1 MTGGCESRPA
11 KAVAGRSEPSL
22 AGVAVTR
29 GPKRRQGSC
38 GVRKVSPE
46 RVNVVE
52 AETVPV
58 VEGHVY
64 AVVTQD
70 GDAPPGSWIAS
81 RTKGRRRDPGDPTG
95 AVGIVADGESSR
107 GKTKAASRAEVGSRT
122 CS

>member
-1 MTGGCESRPA
+1 MTRGCESRPT
-11 KAVAGRSEPSL
+11 KVVADQSEPSL

-29 GPKRRQGSC
+29 GPKRRQESC
-38 GVRKVSPE
+38 GVRRVSPG

-64 AVVTQD
+64 AAVMQG

-95 AVGIVADGESSR
+95 AVGIVADGDSSR
-107 GKTKAASRAEVGSRT
+107 GKTEVASRAEVGSRT

>member
-1 MTGGCESRPA
+1 MTGGCESRPTR
-11 KAVAGRSEPSL
+11 AVAGWSEPSL
-22 AGVAVTR
+22 AGVAVT
-29 GPKRRQGSC
+29 GGSKRRQGSC

-64 AVVTQD
+64 AVGMQD

-81 RTKGRRRDPGDPTG
+81 RAKGRRRDPGDPTG

-107 GKTKAASRAEVGSRT
+107 GKTEAASRAEVGSRT
-122 CS
+122 RS

>member
-1 MTGGCESRPA
+1 MTGGCESRPT

-58 VEGHVY
+58 VEGHAC
-64 AVVTQD
+64 AVVTRD

-107 GKTKAASRAEVGSRT
+107 GKTEAASRAEVGSRT